1 MKIVLDT
8 NVFISGVFFTGSPYQ
23 ILEAWRD
30 GNVEIIISEEILDEY
45 IRVGDRLERQFPNI
59 DIRSIFELLTVKAEM
74 VSASILPDQ
83 ICEDPDDDKFLAC
96 AIASGAKY
104 VVSGDK
110 HLLKVTGYR
119 SIEVLT
125 PRKFVDA
132 YLEKKIEA
140 GAEFIQT
147 QAVYNLD
154 NFKKFMEYA
163 RQFPAKVLAGII
175 LLTSAPMARFMNKNV
190 AGVNVPQDLIDEM
203 ASAPKGRA
211 LAKGIEIA
219 GRMIRRIREEKMCDG
234 VHIMAI
240 GKEELVPDIMAAA
253 GLN

>member
-8 NVFISGVFFTGSPYQ
+8 NVFISGVFFTGPPYH

-45 IRVGDRLERQFPNI
+45 IRVGVRLERQFPDI
-59 DIRSIFELLTVKAEM
+59 EIRSIFELLTVKAEM

-96 AIASGAKY
+96 AIASGAKH

-125 PRKFVDA
+125 PIKFVDA
-132 YLEKKIEA
+132 YLEKKI
-140 GAEFIQT
+140 
-147 QAVYNLD
+147 
-154 NFKKFMEYA
+154 
-163 RQFPAKVLAGII
+163 
-175 LLTSAPMARFMNKNV
+175 KN
-190 AGVNVPQDLIDEM
+190 
-203 ASAPKGRA
+203 
-211 LAKGIEIA
+211 
-219 GRMIRRIREEKMCDG
+219 
-234 VHIMAI
+234 
-240 GKEELVPDIMAAA
+240 
-253 GLN
+253 